1 MTALLLAATVVHEAF
16 VPAQWSRAAGAR
28 LRTAALQ
35 QQRLCKTSMCGQP
48 ADADAGR
55 GQFEMSRRAFTS
67 AVMLTAAAPVLTP
80 WAAIADESPAPSCGY
95 ADLQGLPTVLV
106 KASNQ
111 ASGGGGKGTQK
122 VLQDEPL
129 LADPKR
135 FSAALDACAAEDSA
149 KKEALAKFASLEEEI
164 QYNLGKSFDPRW
176 PDEDDIADLQS
187 SVKRLK
193 AAVEKCIASVPAAQR
208 DA

>member
-1 MTALLLAATVVHEAF
+1 MRLETSWWTLGFASGATEGVRSPVVAAMPASPSLDLLTN
-16 VPAQWSRAAGAR
+16 
-28 LRTAALQ
+28 T
-35 QQRLCKTSMCGQP
+35 
-48 ADADAGR
+48 
-55 GQFEMSRRAFTS
+55 
-67 AVMLTAAAPVLTP
+67 PVLTP

-111 ASGGGGKGTQK
+111 ASGGGGRGTQK

-129 LADPKR
+129 LADSKR

-176 PDEDDIADLQS
+176 PDEDDIADLTNMGGPLSKEQNRS
-187 SVKRLK
+187 
-193 AAVEKCIASVPAAQR
+193 
-208 DA
+208 